1 MRCVTRRTIWRVRS
15 RIQVKARRIPFERSP
30 GGMYV
35 VVLDGRELTLNTQ
48 NIRAEVVR
56 DNDTSEIGRFLDNVA
71 NAQVSLP
78 EWVHAKAH
86 LFPMIESIDVEL
98 GEETV
103 SRELTDRTKVVLAF
117 YQPGS
122 GSLRFVTEAD
132 LATWGTSV
140 DEAWSVAESSFAGL
154 VARTKIEV
162 LKAGD
167 LALGTVHVHAPYKAS
182 VILSP
187 ALKQQLP
194 VEMGWPVLAVA
205 PARDF
210 VYLIRKDD
218 QESLGRIGAVVVREF
233 RQSGYPVSTEVW
245 ELSDDGAKAM
255 GEFPVD

>member
-1 MRCVTRRTIWRVRS
+1 MAIEFDVLFEEELNS
-15 RIQVKARRIPFERSP
+15 RRIPFERSG

-35 VVLDGRELTLNTQ
+35 VVVDGRELTVNTA
-48 NIRAEVVR
+48 NIRAEVER
-56 DNDTSEIGRFLDNVA
+56 DNDASEIGRFLDNVA

-78 EWVHAKAH
+78 EWGQAKAH

-98 GEETV
+98 GEQTV

-117 YQPGS
+117 YQTGS

-140 DEAWSVAESSFAGL
+140 EEAWRVAGSSFAGL
-154 VARTKIEV
+154 VARTQIEV

-167 LALGTVHVHAPYKAS
+167 LALGTVHLHAPYKAS
-182 VILSP
+182 AILSP
-187 ALKQQLP
+187 ALKQQVP

-218 QESLGRIGAVVVREF
+218 QGSLGRIGAVVVREF

-245 ELSDDGAKAM
+245 ELTDDGAKAI
-255 GEFPVD
+255 GEFPVE